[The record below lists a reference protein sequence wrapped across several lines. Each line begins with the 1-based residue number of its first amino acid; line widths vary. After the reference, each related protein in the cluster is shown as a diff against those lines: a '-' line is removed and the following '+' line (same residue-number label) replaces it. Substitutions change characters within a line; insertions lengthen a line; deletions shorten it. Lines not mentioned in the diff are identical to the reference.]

1 VEKLTSKVEASS
13 TSLTSTQIPT
23 IAEVMRMVKECG
35 VKEKTGFMHTATLAI
50 VKPETIIIVCMT
62 LHNFIRDSELR
73 DE

>member
-1 VEKLTSKVEASS
+1 
-13 TSLTSTQIPT
+13 
-23 IAEVMRMVKECG
+23 MVKECG